1 MNTQLTS
8 SDQIFSEITLTEL
21 NCVRKSALANIA
33 PLVQKSIANGYYPGA
48 VILAAHRGQ
57 KIYQGVFGNQQVV
70 PTVKRM
76 ELSTIF
82 DLASLTKVVVT
93 TTAIMQLVES
103 GKIQLDEKVAHY
115 WPAFQ
120 QNGKEDLTI
129 RGLLTHTSGLQANL
143 PAWTGPDDYQAGIR
157 QVEEIGL
164 TNPPGKV
171 FTYSDVNFIALGYLV
186 ELISGE
192 PLDQYA
198 NQHILQPLKM
208 TATRF
213 LPPSSWRNR
222 IAPTSS
228 PEDQQMRWGEVNDP
242 TTAHMGGVTGVAGL
256 FGTAEDL
263 GIFLQCLLNRGCIEG
278 DHYLLAPLSVALMT
292 SPQTPPEL
300 SEIRGLGWDI
310 RSRFSVRGSLLSLGS
325 YGHTGWPGV
334 SVWVDPHTQT
344 WIIILTSRTHPAPAK
359 HNQLIS
365 DRRAVA
371 DIIAASLISEDDYWG
386 ELAARADKDKTLGI
400 KKSMDFLRR

>member
-1 MNTQLTS
+1 MMKLNIAE
-8 SDQIFSEITLTEL
+8 QIL
-21 NCVRKSALANIA
+21 VRKSALANIA
-33 PLVQKSIANGYYPGA
+33 PLVQQSIAGGYYPGA

-57 KIYQGVFGNQQVV
+57 IIYQGVFGNQQIAPV
-70 PTVKRM
+70 VKRM

-93 TTAIMQLVES
+93 TTAVMQLVEK
-103 GKIQLDEKVAHY
+103 GRICLDEKVAHY
-115 WPAFQ
+115 WPAFK

-129 RGLLTHTSGLQANL
+129 HGLLTHTSGLPANL
-143 PAWTGPDDYQAGIR
+143 PAWTGPDNYLSGIR

-164 TNPPGKV
+164 SNPPGKV

-192 PLDQYA
+192 RLDQYA

-213 LPPSSWRNR
+213 SPPPAWRDR

-228 PEDQQMRWGEVNDP
+228 PEDQQTRWGEVNDP
-242 TTAHMGGVTGVAGL
+242 TTLHMGGVTGVAGL

-263 GIFLQCLLNRGCIEG
+263 GIFLQCLLDRGRIQGEE
-278 DHYLLAPLSVALMT
+278 YLLAPLSVALMT

-300 SEIRGLGWDI
+300 PEVRGLGWDI
-310 RSRFSVRGSLLSLGS
+310 RSRFSNRGSLLPLGS
-325 YGHTGWPGV
+325 YGHTGWTGV
-334 SVWVDPHTQT
+334 SVWIDPHTQT
-344 WIIILTSRTHPAPAK
+344 WIIVLTSRTHPTLAK
-359 HNQLIS
+359 HNQLVR
-365 DRRAVA
+365 DRRAIA
-371 DIIAASLISEDDYWG
+371 DIIAASLIG
-386 ELAARADKDKTLGI
+386 
-400 KKSMDFLRR
+400 